1 MQPLLHQDEVAEPVI
16 TKTGRQQHFRQ
27 TLKYLTDEATKA
39 LQKVKT
45 TAMSFINKI
54 TQTLLTPTKPQE
66 PSNLHESR
74 ILDPSKAIRAS
85 NRSMDP
91 QREERLANDP
101 IIKLQKA
108 ILMANTEQLQK
119 ANQQTKESLKKQADD
134 ELDY

>member
-1 MQPLLHQDEVAEPVI
+1 MQQLLHKDEVAEPVI

-45 TAMSFINKI
+45 TAMNFINKI
-54 TQTLLTPTKPQE
+54 TQTLLTPTNPQE

-74 ILDPSKAIRAS
+74 ILDPDKAVRAS
-85 NRSMDP
+85 NRPRDP
-91 QREERLANDP
+91 KKEERLINDP
-101 IIKLQKA
+101 IINLKKA
-108 ILMANTEQLQK
+108 ILMANTEQLQT
-119 ANQQTKESLKKQADD
+119 ANQHPQESLKKQADD